1 MINTLIEKYERAKQK
16 DKAEISDAF
25 IIFRSMEGAARA
37 IQAYKKKPLRRFCC
51 KKFMNDENSYSAK
64 L

>member
-1 MINTLIEKYERAKQK
+1 MLKYEKAKLN

-37 IQAYKKKPLRRFCC
+37 LHAYKSKPIQRFCC
-51 KKFMNDENSYSAK
+51 KKFLEDENPFSTK

>member
-1 MINTLIEKYERAKQK
+1 MGSTRKYLNETKKLDNMIKTYIEKYEKAKAN

-37 IQAYKKKPLRRFCC
+37 IHAYDRKPI
-51 KKFMNDENSYSAK
+51 
-64 L
+64 